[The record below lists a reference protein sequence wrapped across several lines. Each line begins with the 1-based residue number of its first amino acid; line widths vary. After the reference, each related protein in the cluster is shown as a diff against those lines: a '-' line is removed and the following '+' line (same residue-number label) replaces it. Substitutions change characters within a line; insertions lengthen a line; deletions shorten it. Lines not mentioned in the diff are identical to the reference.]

1 MIEEATEEAEITEMI
16 VATVIVITARKK
28 IARAEVEVEA
38 MTRRRD
44 IEGEVVNQEVT
55 DCLGKY
61 STINYLLLY
70 P

>member
-1 MIEEATEEAEITEMI
+1 MIEEAIEEAEITEMI
-16 VATVIVITARKK
+16 VVTVIVI

-44 IEGEVVNQEVT
+44 IEREVVNQEVT

>member
-1 MIEEATEEAEITEMI
+1 MIEEAIEEAEITEMI
-16 VATVIVITARKK
+16 VVTVIVIT
-28 IARAEVEVEA
+28 ARAEVEVEA

-44 IEGEVVNQEVT
+44 IEREVVNQEVT